1 MDAPQALLQA
11 QNHIQNNQ
19 VNQAR
24 AILRELIRQYPDNK
38 TAWVLTSCVPNTIDQ
53 SIYCLQKAIAL
64 DPESQ
69 VLPDILQ
76 RVQYTGKFPTLD
88 QFSMFFS
95 SKEDSVDFESLFSD
109 ASILP
114 SSVPTKQLIN
124 EPTTISE
131 KIYFRDHEIYISN
144 LKIAFSQITIPL
156 VQIISSSMKSKKPIL
171 LRILGILIVLAGCVI
186 SGFVLSV
193 YIAGGTNGVWI
204 ESSIPEVNNLD
215 IALILN
221 YILIIGLAISLVL
234 LVPGLLLLVIPKTKY
249 AVSIQTASN
258 QYAIANSKN
267 EQYISAISEAINSAL
282 ADRGPYI
289 PQSGL
294 MEGVFSSTP
303 GIKIAVAW
311 LVLILSFGI
320 PVTLIATGQQEIA
333 LAVGGISQL
342 IALVFGIVLSKDS
355 NLKAKS
361 NGKAIVTV
369 WSTIEGIGFCI
380 GFFIATTM

>member
-1 MDAPQALLQA
+1 MDTKQALLQA

-38 TAWVLTSCVPNTIDQ
+38 TAWVFTSCVTNTIDQ

-88 QFSMFFS
+88 QFPMFFS

-114 SSVPTKQLIN
+114 SFVPSNQLNI
-124 EPTTISE
+124 PTTIPE
-131 KIYFRDHEIYISN
+131 KIYFRDHEIYISD
-144 LKIAFSQITIPL
+144 LKIVFSQTTIPL
-156 VQIISSSMKSKKPIL
+156 EQIISSSMKSKKPIL
-171 LRILGILIVLAGCVI
+171 QRILGILIVLAGCVI
-186 SGFVLSV
+186 SGFILSF
-193 YIAGGTNGVWI
+193 YIAGRSNGVWI
-204 ESSIPEVNNLD
+204 ESSIPELNNMD
-215 IALILN
+215 IALILS
-221 YILIIGLAISLVL
+221 YILIIGLAISLFL
-234 LVPGLLLLVIPKTKY
+234 LIPGLLLLLIPKTKY

-267 EQYISAISEAINSAL
+267 EQYISAISDAINSAL

-289 PQSGL
+289 PQSGFT
-294 MEGVFSSTP
+294 EGVFSSTP
-303 GIKIAVAW
+303 VIKIAVAW

-320 PVTLIATGQQEIA
+320 PFALIAVGEQETA

-355 NLKAKS
+355 NLKTKS
-361 NGKAIVTV
+361 NGKAIITV

-380 GFFIATTM
+380 GFFMATIM